1 MVTKPVARSNEAG
14 IDEAEE
20 DGRDEDELE
29 DNTVKLDTSAKASSG
44 RWVTSAGALERSAQ
58 RLPIPTDSI
67 RHLGKKLGVSQRSPV
82 ERMSKIGRSNVI
94 IPTERSPSSL
104 LVLARFAI
112 SVATA

>member
-1 MVTKPVARSNEAG
+1 MSSNEAG

-58 RLPIPTDSI
+58 RASESKTDMTYKAATTRDSL
-67 RHLGKKLGVSQRSPV
+67 RWR
-82 ERMSKIGRSNVI
+82 RAIG
-94 IPTERSPSSL
+94 
-104 LVLARFAI
+104 AG
-112 SVATA
+112 